1 MKKRFKKV
9 YIEITNI
16 CNLDCSFCKRTNKKK
31 RNMTIDEFRT
41 VIGKIKPYTDYVYL
55 HVQGEP
61 LLHPNLKEILSI
73 CEENNI
79 KVNITT
85 NGTLINRFVDIF
97 NNSKALRQI
106 NISLHSENGDK
117 NYYDEVFR
125 TSIKITSSIYI
136 SYRIWNLNSLKP
148 TNDTLT
154 IIDKLKQYYDIDESL
169 EKKLLTDKSIK
180 IDINTFVDKDNL
192 FTWPDLG
199 NSVNCDG
206 TCYGLRTHI
215 GILSDGT
222 VVPCCLDSDGI
233 INLGN
238 IFEESLD
245 NILNKK
251 ISTEIVEN
259 FKNGKA
265 IHPLC
270 KKCNF
275 RERFIK

>member
-222 VVPCCLDSDGI
+222 VVPRCLDSDGI